1 MQKIYEV
8 IKNEKSQYDRLYEK
22 SNFIIISIFILF
34 LITMYAIRYM
44 TIDIGINNSNFYDF
58 FMGNFFLL
66 LLSIIWI
73 SLTISALYATLFIV
87 LITAPLFL
95 SICWGVIANLPWYK
109 MKFSYLFDI
118 AFTDKFFTYLEF
130 VILIFTVMLA
140 IRYIV
145 IISNERKKLLNI
157 STHLLLLLV
166 STVAMSV
173 WTVSVLKSYFVI
185 VYQLDPSIHIL
196 ISGLIIL
203 VTLSFENF
211 ISLLSYFDNKPIK
224 VLSIDLIF
232 ILFSIVSLLFGV
244 YLYLFEDF
252 LMLTNNEN
260 ILMLLSILFVI
271 YFLVYFHDACNHSFG
286 FSSRIMLPFSTLSIA
301 IVTFSSLAVL
311 DLSLSQQI
319 LMSLIVLLIL
329 TYFIKYLTLKG
340 NIILAL
346 FSIFLIL
353 TDNNIEILLTPYI
366 DYYHSIIG
374 SISYLDLGAEAT
386 TASENY
392 WNEAIMGFFGSESNI
407 MHKLGV
413 IILMMLVILGMGI
426 IPFGWV
432 GMILLVLREVGI
444 IFDNFAPL
452 ISTILLNILIFI
464 SNIFISALLPLTF
477 LILSLLIFYIFNYSG
492 LILSHVLY
500 RRKHLVIN

>member
-252 LMLTNNEN
+252 LMLTNN
-260 ILMLLSILFVI
+260 
-271 YFLVYFHDACNHSFG
+271 
-286 FSSRIMLPFSTLSIA
+286 
-301 IVTFSSLAVL
+301 
-311 DLSLSQQI
+311 
-319 LMSLIVLLIL
+319 
-329 TYFIKYLTLKG
+329 
-340 NIILAL
+340 
-346 FSIFLIL
+346 
-353 TDNNIEILLTPYI
+353 
-366 DYYHSIIG
+366 
-374 SISYLDLGAEAT
+374 
-386 TASENY
+386 
-392 WNEAIMGFFGSESNI
+392 
-407 MHKLGV
+407 
-413 IILMMLVILGMGI
+413 
-426 IPFGWV
+426 
-432 GMILLVLREVGI
+432 
-444 IFDNFAPL
+444 
-452 ISTILLNILIFI
+452 
-464 SNIFISALLPLTF
+464 
-477 LILSLLIFYIFNYSG
+477 
-492 LILSHVLY
+492 
-500 RRKHLVIN
+500 